1 MKVISTFLKPRF
13 AFVISAFTSVFFALS
28 GCGGSSSN
36 SSNNAS
42 NPTSSTRS
50 GENTL
55 TIISP
60 HGKEIQNEFERGFK
74 GKYPDAKLK
83 WIDQGGS
90 SDALRFVLDQFGGK
104 TGEQGIGID
113 VFFGGGADSF
123 QDMENAKVLQTLP
136 SEYSIPV
143 QIDGVPLRG
152 KNNVWVAAALSG
164 FGILSNRAIMQR
176 DNLPVLQT
184 WSDLGNPQLRGR
196 VALADPRH
204 SGSAH
209 MAYEIILQAN
219 GWDKGWKILTQMAG
233 NSSAFGK
240 SSSRLLE
247 DVSSGEAVAAP
258 AIDFYA
264 LSKVAG
270 ANGKLSYVEPAG
282 QRVLAA
288 DPIGILRGAPQQKMA
303 RDFVAF
309 VMSAPGQKLWMLE
322 KGAAG
327 GPQNETLY
335 RLAALPSL
343 YQPIP
348 AGSVIKA
355 DPYASRNNF
364 KFDPQKSA
372 LRRRA
377 LDDLLGATL
386 IDNLRDVQ
394 NWTKQNPNRVY
405 IPLSENELNQFAIQL
420 NEDSKRDKDKS
431 GKRKN
436 KDERRNAQISAWNQA
451 ARAFFKIS

>member
-1 MKVISTFLKPRF
+1 MNVIFSFSKPRF
-13 AFVISAFTSVFFALS
+13 AAVIPVFAAAIFALS
-28 GCGGSSSN
+28 GCGGSSSG
-36 SSNNAS
+36 SLNNARNAVS
-42 NPTSSTRS
+42 ATSITRDA
-50 GENTL
+50 TIL

-74 GKYPDAKLK
+74 SRFPNAKLK

-90 SDALRFVLDQFGGK
+90 SDDLHFVLEQFKGK
-104 TGEQGIGID
+104 SSAQGIGID

-123 QDMENAKVLQTLP
+123 EDMENAKVLQPLP
-136 SEYSIPV
+136 SEYSIPS
-143 QIDGVPLRG
+143 QLNGVPLRG
-152 KNNVWVAAALSG
+152 KDNVWVAAALSG
-164 FGILSNRAIMQR
+164 FGILSNRTIMQR
-176 DNLPVLQT
+176 DKLPTLRT

-196 VALADPRH
+196 VALADSRH

-233 NSSAFGK
+233 NSLAFGK
-240 SSSRLLE
+240 SSSKLLE

-270 ANGKLSYVEPAG
+270 ANGKLSYVEPIG
-282 QRVLAA
+282 QRVVTA
-288 DPIGILRGAPQQKMA
+288 DPIGILRGATNQKMA
-303 RDFVAF
+303 RDFVEF
-309 VMSAPGQKLWMLE
+309 VMSAQGQKLWMLK
-322 KGAAG
+322 KGEAG
-327 GPQNETLY
+327 GPQNETLF

-348 AGSVIKA
+348 AGSVVKV

-394 NWTKQNPNRVY
+394 NWTKQNPNRAFV
-405 IPLSENELNQFAIQL
+405 PLSESDLNKLSANWNDQT
-420 NEDSKRDKDKS
+420 
-431 GKRKN
+431 
-436 KDERRNAQISAWNQA
+436 RRNAQISTWNQK
-451 ARAFFKIS
+451 ARAFFQIS

>member
-1 MKVISTFLKPRF
+1 MKVIFSISKPRF
-13 AFVISAFTSVFFALS
+13 AVALSVFAGAVFALS
-28 GCGGSSSN
+28 GCGGSSSG
-36 SSNNAS
+36 SSNNAT
-42 NPTSSTRS
+42 NGATATNTATSSTRDAS
-50 GENTL
+50 IL

-74 GKYPDAKLK
+74 SKFPSAKLK

-90 SDALRFVLDQFGGK
+90 SDALRFVLDQFKGK
-104 TGEQGIGID
+104 RGEQGIGVD

-123 QDMENAKVLQTLP
+123 QEMESAGALQPLP
-136 SEYSIPV
+136 SEYSIPS
-143 QIDGVPLRG
+143 QINGVPLRG
-152 KNNVWVAAALSG
+152 EDNVWVAAALSG

-176 DNLPVLQT
+176 DKLPALQT

-219 GWDKGWKILTQMAG
+219 GWEKGWKILTQMAG

-240 SSSRLLE
+240 SSSKLLE

-282 QRVLAA
+282 QRVVTA
-288 DPIGILRGAPQQKMA
+288 DPIGILRGAANQKMA

-309 VMSAPGQKLWMLE
+309 VMSTPGQKLWLLE
-322 KGAAG
+322 KGANG

-343 YQPIP
+343 YQPIL
-348 AGSVIKA
+348 ANSTAKV

-394 NWTKQNPNRVY
+394 NWTKQNPNGAYV
-405 IPLSENELNQFAIQL
+405 PLSENELNKLAANWNNQTQ
-420 NEDSKRDKDKS
+420 
-431 GKRKN
+431 
-436 KDERRNAQISAWNQA
+436 RNAQISTWNQA
-451 ARAFFKIS
+451 ARAFFKTS